1 MDLTGHRPL
10 SVCAAILVALL
21 VCVGIDAYAASRWHP
36 DILGD
41 GYVCTTVHQ
50 PSDYGG
56 DVTCTVVRHNAECDT
71 PDTLRRGVLYIHG
84 YNDYFF
90 QKDMG
95 DRFIDSGYAFY
106 AVDLRR
112 YGRSILPYRRPYEVR
127 NIAEYYADID
137 SALMLMHQNG
147 VRDIVLMG
155 HSTGGLVAASYL
167 NTRHDTEIRALVLN
181 SPFLEWNMGGFMRHV
196 AIPMVG
202 CLGRHFPNIA
212 ISQGDGTAYAESL
225 LKQYHGQWEF
235 NTDWKTIHPRK
246 VTAGWIRAISE
257 AQDALHRHSWITVPI
272 LLMSSGHSVYGDK
285 WTPEHQ
291 HGDAVLNVED
301 IRRYGA
307 TLGPDVK
314 SYKFE
319 GGLHDLILSD
329 RPVADTV
336 YRTIFDWL
344 ARQLPPQPE

>member
-21 VCVGIDAYAASRWHP
+21 ACVGIDAYAASRWHP

-147 VRDIVLMG
+147 VRDIVLM
-155 HSTGGLVAASYL
+155 A
-167 NTRHDTEIRALVLN
+167 
-181 SPFLEWNMGGFMRHV
+181 
-196 AIPMVG
+196 
-202 CLGRHFPNIA
+202 
-212 ISQGDGTAYAESL
+212 TA
-225 LKQYHGQWEF
+225 
-235 NTDWKTIHPRK
+235 
-246 VTAGWIRAISE
+246 
-257 AQDALHRHSWITVPI
+257 
-272 LLMSSGHSVYGDK
+272 
-285 WTPEHQ
+285 PE
-291 HGDAVLNVED
+291 
-301 IRRYGA
+301 
-307 TLGPDVK
+307 
-314 SYKFE
+314 
-319 GGLHDLILSD
+319 DL
-329 RPVADTV
+329 
-336 YRTIFDWL
+336 
-344 ARQLPPQPE
+344 